1 MTFRLVAIAAAG
13 GLFSLSVPAF
23 QGELNPLPPP
33 PFKSTLD
40 RSQVQAGARQ
50 PVQITNGG
58 TGVQVNNGTADRATV
73 RAGARAIAA
82 EGAATYGDTSY

>member
-1 MTFRLVAIAAAG
+1 MNFRLIAIAAAC
-13 GLFSLSVPAF
+13 GLCGLAAQAF

-50 PVQITNGG
+50 PMQITNGG
-58 TGVQVNNGTADRATV
+58 TGVEVNNGKADRATV

-82 EGAATYGDTSY
+82 EGAATYGDTND